1 MLGNVGH
8 RPHDPGFR
16 VGDEVFSFCSSP
28 SSEESQ
34 SMVRAAKVAFPS
46 GAQQYAIVII
56 RTARILRAHIRR
68 IRGRV

>member
-1 MLGNVGH
+1 
-8 RPHDPGFR
+8 
-16 VGDEVFSFCSSP
+16 
-28 SSEESQ
+28 
-34 SMVRAAKVAFPS
+34 MVRAAKVAFPS